1 MNKRKLSFLDSVVGL
16 VAALAL
22 FAGMLGTA
30 SGWGRGPH
38 NQYCVTPAPGLVAWW
53 SAEGDA
59 NDSWGNNN
67 GTLENGASFAPG
79 MVGGAFSFDG
89 NQQWVSVPDS
99 QLLNFGTG
107 PFTVSLWVYF
117 NDISDEQVMIEKW
130 IQRGEGQQS
139 EGWTLTKI
147 DGGVRFAVTAPY
159 FAQDYNVDSAEDLVA
174 PYTWYHFAAR
184 RSGSDLTLFFNGM
197 PIASTEIP
205 VELHVNSTSSLK
217 LGHRGNQ
224 DDTPG
229 SVEDRQVYLN
239 GLLDEVQV
247 FNTALS
253 DAEIQAI
260 YDASS
265 AGTCHT
271 AGTGTVNG
279 ITLQKATCTV
289 VGQGAITS
297 SRSWDCTKKPLVPG
311 RNVEINIKGT
321 VN

>member
-1 MNKRKLSFLDSVVGL
+1 MNKRKSGFLEVVVGL
-16 VAALAL
+16 VAGLAL
-22 FAGMLGTA
+22 FAGVPATA
-30 SGWGRGPH
+30 SGWGWGGR
-38 NQYCVTPAPGLVAWW
+38 NQSCVIPAAGLVAWW
-53 SAEGDA
+53 SAEGNA
-59 NDSWGNNN
+59 GDSWGSNN
-67 GTLENGASFAPG
+67 GTLENGASFASG
-79 MVGGAFSFDG
+79 MVGQAFSFDG
-89 NQQWVSVPDS
+89 NQQWVSVPDA

-107 PFTVSLWVYF
+107 PFTISLWVYF
-117 NDISDEQVMIEKW
+117 NDTSDEHVMVEKW

-139 EGWTLTKI
+139 EGWTLTSS
-147 DGGVRFAVTAPY
+147 DGGVRLAVSAPY
-159 FAQDYNVDSAEDLVA
+159 SAQEYNVDSPENLVA

-184 RSGSDLTLFFNGM
+184 RSGSELTLFFNGM
-197 PIASTEIP
+197 PIASAEVPI
-205 VELHVNSTSSLK
+205 ELHVNSTSSLK

-279 ITLQKATCTV
+279 ITLWLDRVPSQAHVHGIAPRSPSCREE
-289 VGQGAITS
+289 TS
-297 SRSWDCTKKPLVPG
+297 R
-311 RNVEINIKGT
+311 
-321 VN
+321 